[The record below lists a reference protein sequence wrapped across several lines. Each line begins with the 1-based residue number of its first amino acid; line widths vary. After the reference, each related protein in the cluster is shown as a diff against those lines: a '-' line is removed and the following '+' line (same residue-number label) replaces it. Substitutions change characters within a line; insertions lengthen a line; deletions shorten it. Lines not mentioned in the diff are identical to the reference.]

1 MERLINENTIKDDVK
16 EIMIRFGSCVAST
29 REEKNITLKQLSQ
42 STGMS
47 IGAISELDSYSK
59 DTVDKEKV
67 KIPSLY
73 TIIALAMVLEIDL
86 SMFNEVVYPVEN
98 KESTTKKNETILRDT
113 MKKLNVPHKAIT
125 SIMTYINILSN
136 IGDMYDL
143 QHLDNITGAD
153 KQLQRKQNELLNT
166 YSRLRRETP

>member
-1 MERLINENTIKDDVK
+1 MDRLINENIIKDDVK

-29 REEKNITLKQLSQ
+29 REEKKITLKQLSQ
-42 STGMS
+42 STGLS
-47 IGAISELDSYSK
+47 IGAISELESYSK

-73 TIIALAMVLEIDL
+73 TIIALAMALEIDL
-86 SMFNEVVYPVEN
+86 SMFNEVVYPVKN
-98 KESTTKKNETILRDT
+98 KENTTKQNETVLRDT
-113 MKKLNVPHKAIT
+113 LKKLNVPHKAIT

-143 QHLDNITGAD
+143 KQIDNITGAD
-153 KQLQRKQNELLNT
+153 KKLQRKQDELLNA